1 MSRKRLVVELGMGV
15 DLHGKNY
22 TKAAV
27 RAVENAV
34 RGGSLLYL
42 GEIYKETGK
51 FPKVYVD
58 VIIGAPE
65 PELVDKDE
73 VLKSLPLGEKTIKVV
88 PGGLSIE
95 HTQPDNIVIANA
107 SVLVQV
113 ETE

>member
-1 MSRKRLVVELGMGV
+1 MSKKRLVVELGMGV

-22 TKAAV
+22 TKAAI

-42 GEIYKETGK
+42 GDVYKESGK

-58 VIIGAPE
+58 VIIASPE
-65 PELVDKDE
+65 PDLVDKDE
-73 VLKSLPLGEKTIKVV
+73 VLKSLPIGEKTIKVV
-88 PGGLSIE
+88 AGGMSVE
-95 HTQPDNIVIANA
+95 HTQPDNIVISNA

-113 ETE
+113 ESE